1 MRISGKVRRVV
12 HHNDVKDFYILS
24 MILDNNDSIDDH
36 LKGKTVTVK
45 GNITGFDVT
54 NNTWLSMEGA
64 WKTHPKYGDQFQI
77 YKCPAISDDFTVDEI
92 KGLLTNIGLSSMFA
106 DRLAYGRSSIDLLET
121 LQDVDLLIKAM
132 PSLNKVTAS
141 TIVQF
146 GLVD

>member
-54 NNTWLSMEGA
+54 NNTWLSMEVLG
-64 WKTHPKYGDQFQI
+64 KHTQSM
-77 YKCPAISDDFTVDEI
+77 AISFRYISV
-92 KGLLTNIGLSSMFA
+92 L
-106 DRLAYGRSSIDLLET
+106 RLVMI
-121 LQDVDLLIKAM
+121 
-132 PSLNKVTAS
+132 SLWMR
-141 TIVQF
+141 
-146 GLVD
+146 